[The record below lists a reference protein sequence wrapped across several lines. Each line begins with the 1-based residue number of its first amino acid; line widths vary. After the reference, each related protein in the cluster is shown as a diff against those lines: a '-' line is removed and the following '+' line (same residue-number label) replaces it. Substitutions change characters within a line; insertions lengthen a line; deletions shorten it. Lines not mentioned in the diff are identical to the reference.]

1 MKASH
6 KSLVLT
12 IIGILTAAG
21 SAGAVDVNGE
31 HVDPNKD
38 FGKDASYKLVGD
50 TTFGWLC
57 GAQGGDFDLNGHA
70 FVMETGGGNRTV
82 FSGTLS
88 GSGSF
93 EWHGGGVPQVSP
105 SVLNGDKPNTF
116 KGVFTL
122 TNGILDLDK
131 PAGVDAIPGDL
142 VLGTKGDALVKLV
155 KPNQINDSSNVT
167 LCGPGING
175 LLLQGNSETLASL
188 TLGSHAVIDMGEQPS
203 TLRIGNSSAKTWD
216 VTKTLTVFNYK
227 PGKDGLTFGTDE
239 KGLSKTQ
246 LARIGFDKPAGMPAG
261 LYTAKMSGSGQVL
274 PDALVSAVNPPFD
287 VTPKAVAERSRIHQ
301 VGGLAELSGKAS
313 PLKDGMTIDFF
324 GDSIT
329 WQNTYIEAIDKAV
342 KAGEG
347 THGKAVKLINRGI
360 NGGGVFSLRDGS
372 DKAAYPGDSAQKP
385 FAATIAT
392 DKADVVVVFIG
403 INDVWWRNTSPE
415 DFEKALTDLT
425 VSAKANK
432 SKVILATMTVHG
444 ELPDGKNSD
453 DAKIE
458 KYCELT
464 RKVAQ
469 ASGSTLVDLRKA
481 YIAYL
486 QNSNA
491 QLRVDGTLFF
501 KPAGVLTYDGVH
513 PSASGTEL
521 LASLIGDGILRA
533 LSKP

>member
-1 MKASH
+1 MKASL

-12 IIGILTAAG
+12 IFGILSAAG
-21 SAGAVDVNGE
+21 PAGAVDVSGE

-50 TTFGWLC
+50 TTFGWLS
-57 GAQGGDFDLNGHA
+57 GTQGGDFDLNGHG

-93 EWHGGGVPQVSP
+93 QWHGGGVPQVSP
-105 SVLNGDKPNTF
+105 SVLSGDKPNTF

-175 LLLQGNSETLASL
+175 LLLQGNSETIASL

-216 VTKTLTVFNYK
+216 PTKTLTIFNYK
-227 PGKDGLTFGTDE
+227 PGKDSLIFGTDE
-239 KGLSKTQ
+239 HGLGKSQ
-246 LARIGFDKPAGMPAG
+246 LARIGFDMPAGMPAG
-261 LYTAKMSGSGQVL
+261 LYTAKMSGSGQVQ

-287 VTPKAVAERSRIHQ
+287 VTPTAVAGRTKILQ
-301 VGGLAELSGKAS
+301 VGGLRELSGKAS

-329 WQNTYIEAIDKAV
+329 WQNTYIEAIDKAL

-347 THGKAVKLINRGI
+347 TRGRTVKLVNRGI
-360 NGGGVFSLRDGS
+360 NGGGVLSLRDGS

-385 FAATIAT
+385 FAASIAA

-432 SKVILATMTVHG
+432 SIVILATMTVHG

-458 KYCELT
+458 RYCELT

-469 ASGSTLVDLRKA
+469 ASGSTLIDLRKA

-521 LASLIGDGILRA
+521 LANLIGDGILRA
-533 LSKP
+533 LLKP